1 MNSFL
6 FSQTIKKDSLK
17 TFNYNSLII
26 PTALINYGVIGIE
39 SDQIKD
45 FNFEIKEEINEHI
58 DEKITIDDFS
68 QYAPAAA
75 VYALNYL
82 TFDSAYCDSGHI

>member
-26 PTALINYGVIGIE
+26 PTALITYGVIGIE

-45 FNFEIKEEINEHI
+45 FNFEIKEEINENI

-75 VYALNYL
+75 VYALNLSGIKGKHIYL
-82 TFDSAYCDSGHI
+82 